1 MTLYDLYE
9 AHRRKVEAL
18 QQALQEEERAYALAQ
33 TELLQTMMEQAPKA
47 VASSSEDAM
56 NTREAA
62 QFLGVKESTLRA
74 WVSRNTVPFYKIG
87 GSVRFGREEL
97 RKFRSGNWKSEVEE
111 MLESYKKRKHA

>member
-33 TELLQTMMEQAPKA
+33 TELLQTMMEQQAPKA
-47 VASSSEDAM
+47 VSSEDAM

-74 WVSRNTVPFYKIG
+74 WVSKNTVPFYKIG

>member
-33 TELLQTMMEQAPKA
+33 TELLQTMMEQQAPK
-47 VASSSEDAM
+47 ASSSEDAM